1 MNWAFSEIMSFEIQG
16 CPLKLPLS
24 DRVARYQG
32 QQMDKITAL
41 QESTIY
47 FEFCTDMNIL
57 VKENVYSDFLI
68 VYRNRISTVR

>member
-16 CPLKLPLS
+16 CPLKRPLS

-32 QQMDKITAL
+32 QEMDKITAL
-41 QESTIY
+41 QESTLY
-47 FEFCTDMNIL
+47 FCTDMNIL